1 MPLVVVMI
9 GMKSS
14 GSMNSIITSSFF
26 FLVLLCCL
34 SDNSVSSSAIL
45 EVASTS
51 SSQPSIIANIDDAPT
66 TNTSTTTYSNTILQQ
81 STSVQDAY
89 VKASPLSVAAVCNDG
104 IVMISLHYNV
114 EIEDEEE
121 STSSSAA
128 NDEEDNTELASEK
141 AQEILDIISN
151 DDTAYTALVEKK
163 STDYQQQK
171 QQQVTSSNV
180 FRDLPLSTRGPL
192 RIEPIYEIST
202 SSSGSGEPPPMAL
215 LTAGWRTDGITLCDA
230 ARELISEEVRLY
242 CLPTLVGIS
251 NDEEKDTSIED
262 YGQDSKLIEN
272 THSNLGVVVKKDGT
286 VDDTTNPTQSKQS
299 QPSQPYYGR
308 RIAEGLSYYLAKC
321 SFSEGIRSL
330 STIGL
335 LACGTNT
342 ATTKG
347 SDGSLYLV
355 DATGI
360 HSVRAHAIGNGSSN
374 IHKRIVYVDFNTI
387 DCQEGLR
394 VLLRLIAEEGGLIS
408 KTGSSEKENVQEGK
422 LLQEV
427 KKSSIMAK
435 PAFLTKRKNKK
446 KNENKVESPSSEQS
460 SWNIPSNTAVE
471 LGVIKSGD
479 QRMRRIR
486 LSSLFS

>member
-1 MPLVVVMI
+1 
-9 GMKSS
+9 
-14 GSMNSIITSSFF
+14 MNSTIISSFF
-26 FLVLLCCL
+26 LVILCCL
-34 SDNSVSSSAIL
+34 SNNSVSSSAIL

-51 SSQPSIIANIDDAPT
+51 SPQPSNIANTNNDDTPT
-66 TNTSTTTYSNTILQQ
+66 SNTSTTTYSNTILHQ
-81 STSVQDAY
+81 SISTQDAY
-89 VKASPLSVAAVCNDG
+89 IKASPLSVAAVCNDG

-114 EIEDEEE
+114 DVDDDEEL
-121 STSSSAA
+121 TSSSSTTA
-128 NDEEDNTELASEK
+128 NEEREDNNSELASEK
-141 AQEILDIISN
+141 AQEIFN

-163 STDYQQQK
+163 SIEHQLK
-171 QQQVTSSNV
+171 QQQVANKV

-192 RIEPIYEIST
+192 RIEPINEMSTST
-202 SSSGSGEPPPMAL
+202 SSSKGRGEPPPMAL

-251 NDEEKDTSIED
+251 NDNDKDMSTIES
-262 YGQDSKLIEN
+262 GQDDKKMIEN
-272 THSNLGVVVKKDGT
+272 KHSNLDVVVKKDGT
-286 VDDTTNPTQSKQS
+286 LDNNTMTQNQQQ
-299 QPSQPYYGR
+299 QPIKSYHGR

-335 LACGTNT
+335 LACGT
-342 ATTKG
+342 TTVNKEG
-347 SDGSLYLV
+347 SSGGSLYLV

-374 IHKRIVYVDFNTI
+374 IHKRMVYVDFNMM
-387 DCQEGLR
+387 DCQEGLK

-408 KTGSSEKENVQEGK
+408 RTGSNSIEDEKENVNEGEV
-422 LLQEV
+422 QDV
-427 KKSSIMAK
+427 KKSIMAK
-435 PAFLTKRKNKK
+435 PTFLTKRKNQKK
-446 KNENKVESPSSEQS
+446 GEKEVVDQTSSQPSS
-460 SWNIPSNTAVE
+460 SWTIPSNTAVE

-479 QRMRRIR
+479 RRTKRIR